1 MAKEKEIKRRGVTV
15 ARTFVPTQR
24 DESELKEKQD
34 HDRKLNDLYNKFDT
48 IDSKLDKLLEMVKEA
63 NKNWN

>member
-34 HDRKLNDLYNKFDT
+34 HDKKFNDLYNKFDT
-48 IDSKLDKLLEMVKEA
+48 IEDKLDTLLGMVKEI
-63 NKNWN
+63 NKRWN

>member
-15 ARTFVPTQR
+15 ARVFTPTQR

>member
-15 ARTFVPTQR
+15 ARVFTPTQR

-34 HDRKLNDLYNKFDT
+34 HDKKLDDLYSKFDT
-48 IDSKLDKLLEMVKEA
+48 IEGKLDTLIGMVKEI
-63 NKNWN
+63 NKRWN

>member
-1 MAKEKEIKRRGVTV
+1 MAKEKEIKRRGITV

-34 HDRKLNDLYNKFDT
+34 YDKKFNDLYNKFDT

-63 NKNWN
+63 TKNWN